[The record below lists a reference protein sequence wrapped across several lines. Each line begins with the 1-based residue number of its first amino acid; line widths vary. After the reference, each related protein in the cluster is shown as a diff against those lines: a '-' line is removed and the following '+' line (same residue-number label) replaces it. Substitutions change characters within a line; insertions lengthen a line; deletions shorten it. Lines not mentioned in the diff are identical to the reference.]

1 MLDGLKPVKAES
13 LKESCV
19 AQLEELILSGAVAV
33 GEKLPPE
40 RDLATRL
47 GVSRPVVHDALVD
60 IAAKGIVSIIPRVGT
75 VVNDYLREG
84 SLALL
89 TSLLSYQKE
98 NLDPKLLRGLLDM
111 RMLFEMENARLAALH
126 RTLEHLERFYAF
138 IFEESEIDPG
148 ATGRIVQ
155 LDFEFHFQVAMAT
168 GNILYPLMLNSF
180 KPVYTTL
187 SAFFFSDP
195 EVLAPVFANHKK
207 LVSAISGQEEDRA
220 AGIMRDILSH
230 GEAWLQTI
238 LSAKEVSDERDRR
251 TSRTVSHQA
260 TPGSV

>member
-19 AQLEELILSGAVAV
+19 AQLEELILSGAVKV

-40 RDLATRL
+40 RDLAARL

-98 NLDPKLLRGLLDM
+98 NLDPRLLQGLLDM
-111 RMLFEMENARLAALH
+111 RTLFEVETARLAALH
-126 RTLEHLERFYAF
+126 RTLEDLEHFYAI
-138 IFEESEIDPG
+138 IFEESEINPG
-148 ATGRIVQ
+148 AIGRIVS
-155 LDFEFHFQVAMAT
+155 LDFEFHFQVAMST

-187 SAFFFSDP
+187 SRFFFSDQKVIP
-195 EVLAPVFANHKK
+195 TVFANHKK
-207 LVSAISGQEEDRA
+207 LVSAISGHEEDRA
-220 AGIMRDILSH
+220 AGIMRDIISH
-230 GEAWLQTI
+230 GEQWLKTI
-238 LSAKEVSDERDRR
+238 LSNKEVFDEHDRR
-251 TSRTVSHQA
+251 TGNPVSY
-260 TPGSV
+260 